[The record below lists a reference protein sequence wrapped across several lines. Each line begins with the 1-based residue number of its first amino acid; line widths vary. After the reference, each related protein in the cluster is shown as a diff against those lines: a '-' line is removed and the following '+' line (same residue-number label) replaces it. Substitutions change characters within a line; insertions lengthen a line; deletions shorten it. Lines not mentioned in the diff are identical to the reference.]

1 MPTARLDRR
10 TRRARTEGADARE
23 ALLRAA
29 AEVFAEHGFRHASI
43 DEVAARA
50 GYSKGAVYW
59 HFAGKDELFLALVSE
74 RIDAPTR
81 EMIDLLSSAPPDRD
95 MAPEASRRF
104 TELMREQRDLL
115 LLDQEYW
122 SRAVRDEKLRRR
134 YAKRRAQL
142 RRELGEALA
151 ARMRHLGAPPL
162 DLPAED
168 VATIVMSLGIG
179 LTQQKLIE
187 PDAVPDDLLVE
198 AVALVYRGL
207 VARAED
213 R

>member
-1 MPTARLDRR
+1 MPTTRLDRR

-104 TELMREQRDLL
+104 TELMRGQRDLL

-142 RRELGEALA
+142 RRELGEALV

-162 DLPAED
+162 NLPAED

-187 PDAVPDDLLVE
+187 PDAVPDDLLGE